1 MIKHK
6 RSTQAVVQANKER
19 IIQLRITHP
28 EMTLKAIGDEVA
40 LTKERVRQILVKE
53 GLSTISIGQVTTRSK
68 PIIPCLH
75 CGSTDKKFKIKHSLY
90 CDKVCEEKGKK
101 ETWVQWRNN
110 HPERWTTFRCYYC
123 NKEKILKT
131 SQYKKASKKNKN
143 MYCSHSCNL
152 NAQWANENSKMY
164 NRRKNINYIK

>member
-53 GLSTISIGQVTTRSK
+53 GLPTISIGQVTTRSK
-68 PIIPCLH
+68 PIIPCL
-75 CGSTDKKFKIKHSLY
+75 
-90 CDKVCEEKGKK
+90 
-101 ETWVQWRNN
+101 
-110 HPERWTTFRCYYC
+110 
-123 NKEKILKT
+123 
-131 SQYKKASKKNKN
+131 
-143 MYCSHSCNL
+143 
-152 NAQWANENSKMY
+152 
-164 NRRKNINYIK
+164 